1 MRDGPAYRS
10 RTPHTSLSRMRERE
24 VWGAASLMRAT
35 TYKDKS
41 GGLGKTN
48 EPWRADV
55 TSYRTVIAATASG
68 LLVAQLS
75 LAAFPARAD
84 SVADF
89 YRGKTINVYV
99 GVNIGG
105 GYDFEAR
112 LLARFMK
119 SHIPGNPTLV
129 VQNMIGA
136 GGIKMANYLYS
147 IAPQDGTAIGM
158 FPKTLVSVQAVGTE
172 GVQYNAN
179 KFFWIGSMTTSPDT
193 FAVWHTTG
201 VRTIEDARRK
211 ELTAAASNKG
221 AITYS
226 FPRLLNEFLGTRLK
240 IVSGYQGNSTMVVAM
255 ERREVD
261 GVTNSWESWKSLN
274 PAWIQDRKINILVQ
288 HEPKSR
294 ELDAPS
300 VQELARNDSDRQV
313 IDLIV
318 SGGALGKPMATA
330 PNVPPERVQ
339 ALRAAFAATVKDP
352 EFIKA
357 AAAARIDVDPIS
369 GERLQDTVR
378 KVLATPRSLTERAKA
393 IMVE

>member
-1 MRDGPAYRS
+1 VS
-10 RTPHTSLSRMRERE
+10 
-24 VWGAASLMRAT
+24 AARNVLT
-35 TYKDKS
+35 
-41 GGLGKTN
+41 
-48 EPWRADV
+48 
-55 TSYRTVIAATASG
+55 ATASAILVIEA
-68 LLVAQLS
+68 LLFAPS
-75 LAAFPARAD
+75 ARAD

-89 YRGKTINVYV
+89 YRGKTINVYI
-99 GVNIGG
+99 GVNVGG

-129 VQNMIGA
+129 AQNMIGA

-158 FPKTLVSVQAVGTE
+158 FPKTLISVQAVGTE
-172 GVQYNAN
+172 GVAYDAN
-179 KFFWIGSMTTSPDT
+179 RFSWIGSMTTSPDT

-211 ELTAAASNKG
+211 EFAAAASNKG

-226 FPRLLNEFLGTRLK
+226 FPRMLNEFLGTRLK

-261 GVTNSWESWKSLN
+261 GVTNSWDSWKSLN

-288 HEPKSR
+288 TEPKSM

-300 VQELARNDSDRQV
+300 VQELARSDDDRQV

-330 PNVPPERVQ
+330 PNVPPERV
-339 ALRAAFAATVKDP
+339 AAMRAAFDATIKDP

-357 AAAARIDVDPIS
+357 AVAARIDIDPIS
-369 GERLQDTVR
+369 GERLQETVR
-378 KVLATPRSLTERAKA
+378 KVLATPRYLADRAKA